1 MFVEF
6 PYPRFI
12 LGNGDREKHSSLP
25 EKIHSFV
32 GPILFFILGHI
43 HENKTKFRCQGSIH
57 SSGGNNQLTN
67 NSIIQV
73 VIRSIQKK

>member
-1 MFVEF
+1 MLVEF

-25 EKIHSFV
+25 EEIHSFV
-32 GPILFFILGHI
+32 GPILFFILGI
-43 HENKTKFRCQGSIH
+43 LHENKTKFRPQSSTH
-57 SSGGNNQLTN
+57 SSWGNNQLTN
-67 NSIIQV
+67 TNIIQV